1 MSIIGEALGT
11 VERARR
17 GRGRVGCAAP
27 DRIVCIGARS
37 AGAWRPGCRLGTGAL
52 VGA

>member
-11 VERARR
+11 VERAV
-17 GRGRVGCAAP
+17 VGAEESVAGTLT
-27 DRIVCIGARS
+27 GARS
-37 AGAWRPGCRLGTGAL
+37 APVPPVHGGAGQPPRHRGL